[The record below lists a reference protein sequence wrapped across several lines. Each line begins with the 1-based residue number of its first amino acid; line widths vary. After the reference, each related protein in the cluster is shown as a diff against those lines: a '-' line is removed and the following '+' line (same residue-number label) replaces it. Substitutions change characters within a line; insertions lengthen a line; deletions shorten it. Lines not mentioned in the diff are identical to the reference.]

1 MFRLNVPLFLFLF
14 TLTTVQM
21 EIIFAQSGNSLQ
33 ATHITRTDVENTLAK
48 APANRVTDFAI
59 RHVDAAGHGYLGLGV
74 LHRPVLASGSPIRA
88 IQHHRQSEMYYVLS
102 GTGTLVTSPHMANS
116 SQIDPTSN
124 TVKNLVGPS
133 SSGVIQKGDQRQLLQ
148 PGDVVIIPAGVAHGF
163 SEVTET
169 IRYLVYRID
178 PEKLV
183 QLK

>member
-21 EIIFAQSGNSLQ
+21 EIIFAQSVNSLQ

-48 APANRVTDFAI
+48 APADRVSDQAI
-59 RHVDAAGHGYLGLGV
+59 RHVDVEHGYLGLGV

-88 IQHHRQSEMYYVLS
+88 IQHHKQSEMYYVLS
-102 GTGTLVTSPHMANS
+102 GTGTLVTSPHIANS
-116 SQIDPTSN
+116 RPLDPNGDS
-124 TVKNLVGPS
+124 VKLLIGPS
-133 SSGVIQKGDQRQLLQ
+133 SVGVIQEGDQRQLLQ

-163 SEVTET
+163 SEITET